1 MINQQVP
8 NLKIQIDELYD
19 INLFK
24 FPDIE
29 DLKFYKIPKPDKG
42 YTNIV
47 DVLKK
52 RLLTRNDNEFIDF
65 VFRSLVKEEKDFLSF
80 CFTYIKNQLIYYLWF
95 QGTDNP
101 EFKNNN
107 SLFDFNNSD
116 NFDFYSRGE
125 KDKGKVKKED
135 IEILILLLPHI
146 KDFEGL
152 KNIKN
157 LKEIFLTNDDGDFK
171 YSNMFYNLNDQSVS
185 RFTLEYFENFKNIKE
200 FFVNNIIILLQTL
213 EKTFCRLFVNWINV
227 FPFDYP
233 KDFTVVK
240 NGYSDKLPNFQNS
253 RIFINT
259 YQLFENKKNFIIDYK
274 KIKFDLLS
282 ENNKVKNNILSDCFF
297 NGVFPISSIYDSLQ
311 YFNEITSF
319 KSLKN
324 KFWYLLKQEKQ
335 NDFIENLDI
344 NGLSRIF
351 NKLSLTGTLSFCYSS
366 KKLLEDL
373 KRSKEEIIEIDD
385 NQEIKEGNPLDK
397 SGILKKY
404 NNKFIE
410 VFGNCFYFLTNS
422 SYIDNIKYY
431 QSLLKIE
438 NFLLSP
444 KDDKDNNLN
453 LNITELKK
461 SIDLEHNKTKIKTNL
476 NNEKLTFNVFN
487 KIKLYEKWIN
497 LVSEEK
503 LLYSAQFMSQIN
515 VYNKFINNRVM
526 FITGGTGTGKSTQF
540 PILLLYGLKAFDY
553 KKNGTIIDTQP
564 RKNATEN
571 NAGAVASFT
580 GLFIPKLH
588 YSPYVQYL
596 TGDTDLHF
604 KKEDKPDNLKITF
617 VTDKILLDEINKT
630 FLLLNNDSTNKYDI
644 VVVDEVHEHN
654 KNMDLILTLMRNVV
668 YLNNSMRLVLVSATI
683 EGDEPR
689 YRQYYRYIEDILKH
703 PFNNSYSDLGL
714 QLSYLDR
721 RVNISNPS
729 LTTYNIND
737 YFINDKHSQ
746 QLGLY
751 NPYSRYNFKNLGK
764 NDYSVIEEINNKNTL
779 KIINHVISTDPNNK
793 HILIFKAGT
802 EEILNCID
810 FLINSGINEKLYF
823 VPWVNSVTEETK
835 RLISEIEKNPKTAI
849 SKIHKDR
856 KKYNDDTNYEKPEG
870 FSYNR
875 FVLVATNV
883 VEASITINDLGYVID
898 DGFQKSQF
906 YDYSTNE
913 SKLKKN
919 IISDQ
924 SRIQRRGRVGRVA
937 DGDVYYLYQYKDIKD
952 SRVKYK
958 ICYENFIPEYFS
970 LIEQQE
976 SQKIKTNFDN
986 NQPNP
991 DNEFI
996 DLLDFSQ
1003 LQDGGKEQEQIE
1015 KIKNMYY
1022 GFEFRYKNKPKY
1034 SLWYYENCNQ
1044 NLTPFYYGDTLYSNF
1059 GYDTKTIN
1067 DTDAKFYLIHPN
1079 ELNIKRNKVNG
1090 QIIKTDTSFNY
1101 LLYCEKYYILPLIG
1115 FYEGSVKKSSFYS
1128 VYDKIYFS
1136 IFSFLGYDSL
1146 NNLLTIFVYF
1156 FILSYF
1162 NERQDK
1168 RRYFKDSVQLFYI
1181 FCCYSKLK
1189 NVIDFDIL
1197 NKNLN
1202 MFSYRFDDF
1211 NFMIAIL
1218 MNQYYRNLK
1227 EHKKI
1232 EELKKEDIYKLDSVY
1247 NFIVKCIKNHKE
1259 ELKPYFNYDDDN
1271 NEKVLPNIKELL
1283 NLDFDNLVFLCFYDN
1298 IVLPYRNTKST
1309 YISKKIKDQNV
1320 IDNMKEQN
1328 LFYFINLFKPIT
1340 KEIKLDFHNSCL
1352 KFTGNS
1358 DFYDSN
1364 INNIA
1369 YVYFDNSENDST
1381 RFIKCLYKFND
1392 FNDIKVLGYIFRK
1405 INEFCQINPKHLQY
1419 LYNIDYLIENC
1430 HETGNMERVKKYNDV
1445 YKIIGNKLLNK
1456 KN

>member
-1 MINQQVP
+1 MINQRVP
-8 NLKIQIDELYD
+8 NLKTQIDELYD
-19 INLFK
+19 NNLFK
-24 FPDIE
+24 FSDIKDSE
-29 DLKFYKIPKPDKG
+29 FYNISKFVNNSKIDVDELKRK
-42 YTNIV
+42 
-47 DVLKK
+47 LSS
-52 RLLTRNDNEFIDF
+52 RNDNEFIDV
-65 VFRSLVKEEKDFLSF
+65 VFSSLVKEEKDFLSF

-101 EFKNNN
+101 KFKDNNN
-107 SLFDFNNSD
+107 LFDFDD
-116 NFDFYSRGE
+116 NGNKIFDFYPRDE

-135 IEILILLLPHI
+135 IEILILLFPHI

-185 RFTLEYFENFKNIKE
+185 NFTLEYFENFENVKK

-233 KDFTVVK
+233 ENFVVE
-240 NGYSDKLPNFQNS
+240 NGYSNKLSNFQNS

-259 YQLFENKKNFIIDYK
+259 YRLFDNKKNFKINYK
-274 KIKFDLLS
+274 KIKTDLLS
-282 ENNKVKNNILSDCFF
+282 KLDNIRSDCFF
-297 NGVFPISSIYDSLQ
+297 NGVFPISSVYDSLH
-311 YFNEITSF
+311 YFDKSKSF
-319 KSLKN
+319 NNSKN
-324 KFWYLLKQEKQ
+324 KFWYSLKPKKQ
-335 NDFIENLDI
+335 NDFIQKLDLKNL
-344 NGLSRIF
+344 SQIF

-373 KRSKEEIIEIDD
+373 KKSKEEIIKIND
-385 NQEIKEGNPLDK
+385 NQEINKDPLNDN
-397 SGILKKY
+397 GILKKY
-404 NNKFIE
+404 NNNFIKE
-410 VFGNCFYFLTNS
+410 FGNCFYFLTDS
-422 SYIDNIKYY
+422 SYIDDIKYY

-453 LNITELKK
+453 LDITELKK
-461 SIDLEHNKTKIKTNL
+461 SIDLEHNKTKIKTDL
-476 NNEKLTFNVFN
+476 RNEKLTFGVF
-487 KIKLYEKWIN
+487 KRIKLYEKWIN
-497 LVSEEK
+497 LESEKK

-630 FLLLNNDSTNKYDI
+630 FLLLNNDTTNKYDI

-689 YRQYYRYIEDILKH
+689 YRQYYRYIEDILKY
-703 PFNNSYSDLGL
+703 PFNYSYYEMGL

-729 LTTYNIND
+729 ITTYNIND

-746 QLGLY
+746 RLGLY
-751 NPYSRYNFKNLGK
+751 NPYSRYDFKNLGK

-779 KIINHVISTDPNNK
+779 KIINHIVSTDPNNK

-849 SKIHKDR
+849 TKIHKDR
-856 KKYNDDTNYEKPEG
+856 KKYNNDTKYEENEG
-870 FSYNR
+870 FDYIR

-883 VEASITINDLGYVID
+883 VEASITISDLGYVID

-937 DGDVYYLYQYKDIKD
+937 DGNVYYLYQHKDIKD

-986 NQPNP
+986 NQQNP

-996 DLLDFSQ
+996 GLLDFSQ
-1003 LQDGGKEQEQIE
+1003 LQDKGKQQEQF
-1015 KIKNMYY
+1015 KNIKDMYY
-1022 GFEFRYKNKPKY
+1022 NFEFKYKNKPED
-1034 SLWYYENCNQ
+1034 SLWYYENCNK
-1044 NLTPFYYGDTLYSNF
+1044 NLTPFYYRDIIYSNF
-1059 GYDTKTIN
+1059 GYDTETIN
-1067 DTDAKFYLIHPN
+1067 DVDAKFYLIHPN
-1079 ELNIKRNKVNG
+1079 ELNIKRDKVNG
-1090 QIIKTDTSFNY
+1090 RIIKTDILFNY

-1115 FYEGSVKKSSFYS
+1115 FYKGLVKKSSFYS
-1128 VYDKIYFS
+1128 IYDKIYFS

-1146 NNLLTIFVYF
+1146 NNLLTNFVYL

-1162 NERQDK
+1162 KHTQK
-1168 RRYFKDSVQLFYI
+1168 KKYIRYSINLFYI

-1189 NVIDFDIL
+1189 NIIDFDIL

-1202 MFSYRFDDF
+1202 MFNYKFDDF
-1211 NFMIAIL
+1211 NFMIVIL
-1218 MNQYYRNLK
+1218 INQYYRNLK

-1232 EELKKEDIYKLDSVY
+1232 EELEKDNIYIYNSVY
-1247 NFIVKCIKNHKE
+1247 GFITNCLENHEKE
-1259 ELKPYFNYDDDN
+1259 LEPYFNYDDIKN
-1271 NEKVLPNIKELL
+1271 KKALPNIKELL

-1352 KFTGNS
+1352 KFTSNS

-1364 INNIA
+1364 INNTA
-1369 YVYFDNSENDST
+1369 YVYFDSSENDST
-1381 RFIKCLYKFND
+1381 RFIKCLYNFKD
-1392 FNDIKVLGYIFRK
+1392 FNKIEVLGYIFKK
-1405 INEFCQINPKHLQY
+1405 INEFGQINPKHLQY

-1430 HETGNMERVKKYNDV
+1430 HENGNMERVKKYNNV
-1445 YKIIGNKLLNK
+1445 YKMIGNKLLNK